1 MICLLY
7 TSQARVIPITNDHND
22 YAARLAAALQ
32 EAGVRVEADLG
43 ADRMNAKI
51 RNAQLMKVPY
61 MLVVGDQEMAD
72 STVALR
78 KRDGSRSNGLS
89 FADFQALVKEKIAS
103 RALTL

>member
-1 MICLLY
+1 M
-7 TSQARVIPITNDHND
+7 
-22 YAARLAAALQ
+22 
-32 EAGVRVEADLG
+32 RVEADLG

-89 FADFQALVKEKIAS
+89 FADFQALVKEDRKPRVDVVRKYVRRFRQILDAPEGAMLYS
-103 RALTL
+103 ATR